1 VVRVHLPVLLINL
14 KQANKNMNINELNP
28 NTIAVLDLKMNAKS
42 YSGSGF
48 CRAEHNYITDMEYKN
63 KKGKV
68 IVTIPYQ
75 AEQLLE
81 QAVYLIRLANHCIEN
96 NTNIQY

>member
-1 VVRVHLPVLLINL
+1 M
-14 KQANKNMNINELNP
+14 NMNELNP
-28 NTIAVLDLKMNAKS
+28 NTVSVLDLKLNQKS
-42 YSGSGF
+42 YSGSGS
-48 CRAEHNYITDMEYKN
+48 CRDNHKYITHMEYFN
-63 KKGKV
+63 KKGKT

-75 AEQLLE
+75 AEQLLD